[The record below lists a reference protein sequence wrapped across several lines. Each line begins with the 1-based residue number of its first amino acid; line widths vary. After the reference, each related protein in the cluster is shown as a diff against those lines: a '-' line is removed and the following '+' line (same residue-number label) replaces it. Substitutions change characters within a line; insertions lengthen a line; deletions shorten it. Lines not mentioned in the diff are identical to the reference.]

1 MKTEREAQE
10 IVTEA
15 RQYRTERLKAAKSD
29 AQVEIEAYKAKKAD
43 ELKEFEAKFAGANDE
58 LEKEAQKEAE
68 TGLLEI
74 NKLASEKKDTVVKL
88 LVESVATAKPELHI
102 NA

>member
-15 RQYRTERLKAAKSD
+15 RQYRAERLKAAKSD

-43 ELKEFEAKFAGANDE
+43 ELKQFEAQFAGANE
-58 LEKEAQKEAE
+58 QLEKDAQKEAE
-68 TGLLEI
+68 TGLTEI
-74 NKLASEKKDTVVKL
+74 TALANQKKDTVVKL
-88 LVESVATAKPELHI
+88 LVESVASAKPELHI